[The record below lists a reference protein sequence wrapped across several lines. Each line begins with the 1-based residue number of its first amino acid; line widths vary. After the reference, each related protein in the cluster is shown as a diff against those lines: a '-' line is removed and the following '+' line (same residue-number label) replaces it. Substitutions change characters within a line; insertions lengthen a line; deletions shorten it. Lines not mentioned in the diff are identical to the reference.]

1 MSWPLSA
8 LTYLDD
14 IFSSRR
20 SPTRSAVSFSRS
32 VRPNSCQTR
41 NSVQQMHYS
50 TPSQLN
56 NDTIANFEQVLDSA
70 RWVFSSLVKSNLMYS
85 RSLREAPLTEHQLSL
100 TQQLKDIGA
109 AGYGNK
115 YFILISWL
123 EFDFYFQTSAFAWL
137 NQIDSF
143 W

>member
-1 MSWPLSA
+1 MGSKSRPTTA
-8 LTYLDD
+8 R
-14 IFSSRR
+14 SSRR

-70 RWVFSSLVKSNLMYS
+70 R
-85 RSLREAPLTEHQLSL
+85 SLREAPLTEHQLSL

-115 YFILISWL
+115 HCPTLVLPKLTVSDNLIT
-123 EFDFYFQTSAFAWL
+123 ENVDQFQTTSWSQ
-137 NQIDSF
+137 QIET
-143 W
+143 